1 MWLATHV
8 HQVPAVVARLK
19 THPMAMVLNLNG
31 GGMEVKVNVT
41 CSTLLDPS
49 LERSVAALVGA

>member
-8 HQVPAVVARLK
+8 HQVPAVVTRLK
-19 THPMAMVLNLNG
+19 TYPMAMALDLNG

-41 CSTLLDPS
+41 CGTLLDPS